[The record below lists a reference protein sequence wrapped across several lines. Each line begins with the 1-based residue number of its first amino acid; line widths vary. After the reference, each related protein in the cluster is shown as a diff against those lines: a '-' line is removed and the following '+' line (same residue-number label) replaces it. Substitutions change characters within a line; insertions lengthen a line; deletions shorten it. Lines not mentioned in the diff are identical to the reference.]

1 MRKRSALGI
10 IVVVMAGLALVAT
23 RVSSRS
29 SLHRESRF
37 LMDTFCTIQAYGAGE
52 DVGAAI
58 SKAFDR
64 MEQIDRE
71 FNCLHP
77 ASPLYLFN
85 NENTPVTHRQILEV
99 IQLAQQVSQQSGGAL
114 DITLYPLEKLWG
126 FYGDDTPALPEEE
139 QIDECLRRIG
149 YENIVLKNGE
159 LEKLNQ
165 DVCVDLG
172 AIAKG
177 FAIKEACRVLREEG
191 ITSALVDAGGDIGT
205 IGKIKGKGWGIGIR
219 DPRNE
224 GNIGVVQVSDLAV
237 VTSGDYERFFIEDG
251 IRYCHIL
258 NPRTGYP
265 ARKLISTTVIYPDPV
280 LADAWATALFVM
292 GPQEGMRVVEQMP
305 GMETVMVTADGEILC
320 SSGLE
325 KGLTIIER

>member
-1 MRKRSALGI
+1 MGKRSAFGF
-10 IVVVMAGLALVAT
+10 IVVVMAGLVLVAT
-23 RVSSRS
+23 KMSSRS

-37 LMDTFCTIQAYGAGE
+37 LMDTFCTIQAYGSGE
-52 DVGAAI
+52 DVDVAI
-58 SKAFDR
+58 GKAFDR
-64 MEQIDRE
+64 MEQIDKE

-99 IQLAQQVSQQSGGAL
+99 VQLAQQVSEQSGGAL

-126 FYGDDTPALPEEE
+126 FYGDDIPVLPEEK
-139 QIDECLRRIG
+139 QIDECMSCIG
-149 YENIVLKNGE
+149 YKNLVFKNGG

-165 DVCVDLG
+165 DVCIDLG

-177 FAIKEACRVLREEG
+177 FAIAEACRILREEG

-219 DPRNE
+219 DPRSD

-237 VTSGDYERFFIEDG
+237 VTSGDYERFFIQDG

-258 NPRTGYP
+258 DPRTGYP
-265 ARKLISTTVIYPDPV
+265 ARKLMSTTVIYPDPV

-292 GPQEGMRVVEQMP
+292 GPQEGMKLVEQMP
-305 GMETVMVTADGEILC
+305 GMETVMVTADQEILF

-325 KGLTIIER
+325 KGLTVIKK